1 MQTAEFDGPARV
13 LVVDD
18 EADVRL
24 LLRRILEAEGFQ
36 VFDADGALSATHELG
51 AAQPPDIVLLDIGLP
66 GVDGMEVLT
75 RIRRG
80 SDVPV
85 IMLTGRGEQED
96 RVAGLRGGADDYVV
110 KPFIAEE
117 LLARIESVLRR
128 SGPTNGHSTKG
139 HAADGLTSNG
149 HDERGQSQTAD
160 PALEFPGLT
169 IDAAAREVH
178 VAGERVPMTAREFD
192 LLLFLARSPRQVFTR
207 EQLLHHVWDSSS
219 EWQDDAT
226 VTEHVRR
233 IRHKIE
239 VDPDEPTWVVT
250 VRGVGYRFEP

>member
-1 MQTAEFDGPARV
+1 MGTAMQAAEFHGSARV

-36 VFDADGALSATHELG
+36 VLDADGALSATHELA

-75 RIRRG
+75 RIRRD

-85 IMLTGRGEQED
+85 IILTGRGEQED

-110 KPFIAEE
+110 KPFVADE
-117 LLARIESVLRR
+117 LLARIQSVLRR
-128 SGPTNGHSTKG
+128 AGTANGHSPDG
-139 HAADGLTSNG
+139 HDGPRTSQPGDPTLHFDGLVI
-149 HDERGQSQTAD
+149 D
-160 PALEFPGLT
+160 P
-169 IDAAAREVH
+169 AAREVH
-178 VAGERVPMTAREFD
+178 VAGDRVPMTAREFD
-192 LLLFLARSPRQVFTR
+192 LLWFLARSPRQVFTR
-207 EQLLHHVWDSSS
+207 DQLLHHVWDSSS

-239 VDPDEPTWVVT
+239 LDPDEPGWVVT

>member
-1 MQTAEFDGPARV
+1 MQIAESDGPARV

-51 AAQPPDIVLLDIGLP
+51 ASQPPDIVLLDIGLP

-85 IMLTGRGEQED
+85 IMLTGRGDQED

-110 KPFIAEE
+110 KPFVADE

-128 SGPTNGHSTKG
+128 SGPVNGHIM
-139 HAADGLTSNG
+139 NG
-149 HDERGQSQTAD
+149 HDERGQAQTAD

-207 EQLLHHVWDSSS
+207 DQLLHHVWDSSG

>member
-1 MQTAEFDGPARV
+1 MQTAESDGPTRV

-36 VFDADGALSATHELG
+36 VLDADGALSATHELG

-66 GVDGMEVLT
+66 GVDGLEVLT

-85 IMLTGRGEQED
+85 IMLTGRGDQED

-110 KPFIAEE
+110 KPFVADE
-117 LLARIESVLRR
+117 LLARIQSVLRR
-128 SGPTNGHSTKG
+128 SAPANGPSANGQGTNGQGANGPADSGSSTVDPLL
-139 HAADGLTSNG
+139 HFDGLVI
-149 HDERGQSQTAD
+149 D
-160 PALEFPGLT
+160 P
-169 IDAAAREVH
+169 AAREVH
-178 VAGERVPMTAREFD
+178 VAGDRVPMTAREFD
-192 LLLFLARSPRQVFTR
+192 LLHFLARSPRQVFTR
-207 EQLLHHVWDSSS
+207 EQLLRHVWDSSS

-239 VDPDEPTWVVT
+239 VDPDEPAWVVT